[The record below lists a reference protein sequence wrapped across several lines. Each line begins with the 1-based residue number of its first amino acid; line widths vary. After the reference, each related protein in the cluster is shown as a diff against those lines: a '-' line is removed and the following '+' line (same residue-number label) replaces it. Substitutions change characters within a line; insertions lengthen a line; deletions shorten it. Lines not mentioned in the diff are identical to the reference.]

1 MSHTLKHDDSGA
13 TALVIAGAMVLIM
26 GILAVAVDI
35 GFGQAERRID
45 QTGADA
51 AALAGSLELVI
62 SDEPDGLVAAL
73 DRVYEIVD
81 TNLGRTLDY
90 ALWAGCNDAN
100 ALFYTTLSDL
110 GASNGSNCVSL
121 SEDFNTFR
129 VRVPDQ
135 ALDTYFA
142 GVIGSDSISV
152 HAAAEAER
160 NAQFGGGG
168 NVPFFVL
175 DGTAVGTELCI
186 KTGSNGSS
194 ACGSS
199 SSGNFGDFE
208 PYFYGAVGGDLS
220 TICDKGNT
228 PNPLARAVAMGL
240 DHEFSRFTP
249 YPGGT
254 ERVNGSWCGGGVP
267 GPLLPN
273 TIQPGGGYVPNEIT
287 DGLVKG
293 ATWPSGQPF
302 PGRLRRSDTQVTAQ
316 HLGGASIFGFQ
327 IDNRPIWDY
336 IDQTQVTGLV
346 PCEAFAAAP
355 WQGHATDLANY
366 QLKRDK
372 LVECMNEA
380 LAVMPTP
387 TRIFSD
393 EILETPRMG
402 AAPRIWENFPPPNN
416 SFQMHIQGLNPV
428 FIESVY
434 AEIANPHFN
443 CSASLDNGSGLC
455 IHRAGIDG
463 TMTVTSPGQRIFQSA
478 GAMILDC
485 ALLPVGTC
493 PSLQDPSG
501 GGLTFLY
508 DLQLTR

>member
-1 MSHTLKHDDSGA
+1 MKFDDRGA
-13 TALVIAGAMVLIM
+13 TALIIAGAMVLIM
-26 GILAVAVDI
+26 GVLAIAIDI

-62 SDEPDGLVAAL
+62 SDAPDGLVAAL

-81 TNLGRTLDY
+81 TNLGRTVGY
-90 ALWAGCNDAN
+90 AMWAGCTDSD

-110 GASNGSNCVSL
+110 GASNGSDCVSL

-135 ALDTYFA
+135 ALETYFS
-142 GVIGSDSISV
+142 GVIGSNSITV
-152 HAAAEAER
+152 NAAAEAER
-160 NAQFGGGG
+160 NAEFGGGG
-168 NVPFFVL
+168 NVPFYVL
-175 DGTAVGTELCI
+175 DGTSVGAELCI
-186 KTGSNGSS
+186 KTGTSGSS
-194 ACGSS
+194 SCGSS

-228 PNPLARAVAMGL
+228 PNPLARAVAMGV
-240 DHEFSRFTP
+240 DHEFSRFSP

-254 ERVNGSWCGGGVP
+254 ERVNGSWCDSGVP

-293 ATWPSGQPF
+293 ATWPTAQSF
-302 PGRLRRSDTQVTAQ
+302 PGRLRRSDSLVTAQ
-316 HLGGASIFGFQ
+316 DVGAATIFGFQ
-327 IDNRPIWDY
+327 IDNRPLWDY
-336 IDQTQVTGLV
+336 IDQSLVNGKPDCMAFDVTL
-346 PCEAFAAAP
+346 A
-355 WQGHATDLANY
+355 GHATDLADY
-366 QLKRDK
+366 QTRRDT
-372 LVECMNEA
+372 LIACMNDA
-380 LAVMPTP
+380 LDDMPSP
-387 TRIFSD
+387 TRIFSAELLD
-393 EILETPRMG
+393 TPRLG
-402 AAPRIWENFPPPNN
+402 AAPMIHEGFPPPNN
-416 SFQMHIQGLNPV
+416 SFKMHIQGLSPV

-434 AEIANPHFN
+434 ATITTPHFS
-443 CSASLDNGSGLC
+443 CSPNMDNAAGIC

-463 TMTVTSPGQRIFQSA
+463 AMSVSSPGQRVFQSA
-478 GAMILDC
+478 GAMVLDC
-485 ALLPVGTC
+485 ALLPEGTC
-493 PSLQDPSG
+493 PSLQDPTG